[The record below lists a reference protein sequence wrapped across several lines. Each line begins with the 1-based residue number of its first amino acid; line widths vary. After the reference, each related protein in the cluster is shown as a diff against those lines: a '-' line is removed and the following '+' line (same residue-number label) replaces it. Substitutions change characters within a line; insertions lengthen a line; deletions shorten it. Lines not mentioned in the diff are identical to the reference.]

1 MSPISPAMGLSG
13 VLALR
18 AEILQRSQALA
29 ATKPN
34 LLSPAASAQQAPLSG
49 PPAADQPGG
58 FGTAMADALKAVNAM
73 QSQSSADGAAWE
85 RGDTQDI
92 AAVMLSRQKASIAFE
107 ATLQARNRLL
117 TAYRDIMNMPV

>member
-18 AEILQRSQALA
+18 AEILERSQALA
-29 ATKPN
+29 ATRPGAG
-34 LLSPAASAQQAPLSG
+34 LATTPTPQPE
-49 PPAADQPGG
+49 QPGG
-58 FGTAMADALKAVNAM
+58 FSSAMADALKAVNSLQA
-73 QSQSSADGAAWE
+73 QSSADGAAWE

-117 TAYRDIMNMPV
+117 TAYRDVMNMPV

>member
-18 AEILQRSQALA
+18 AEILERSQALA
-29 ATKPN
+29 ATRPGAG
-34 LLSPAASAQQAPLSG
+34 LTT
-49 PPAADQPGG
+49 PPTPQPEQPGG
-58 FGTAMADALKAVNAM
+58 FSSAMADALKAVNGLQA
-73 QSQSSADGAAWE
+73 QSSADGAAWE

>member
-1 MSPISPAMGLSG
+1 MSPVSPAMGLSG

-18 AEILQRSQALA
+18 AQILDRSQALA
-29 ATKPN
+29 
-34 LLSPAASAQQAPLSG
+34 PAKLAQPAQAVQ
-49 PPAADQPGG
+49 AAQPGG
-58 FGTAMADALKAVNAM
+58 FGNVMADALKAVNSL

-92 AAVMLSRQKASIAFE
+92 AAVMLSRQKASVAFE

-117 TAYRDIMNMPV
+117 TAYRDVMNMPV

>member
-18 AEILQRSQALA
+18 AEILARSQALA
-29 ATKPN
+29 ATRPGV
-34 LLSPAASAQQAPLSG
+34 Q
-49 PPAADQPGG
+49 PPAPAGANPADQPGG
-58 FGTAMADALKAVNAM
+58 FGAAMADALKAVNGL
-73 QSQSSADGAAWE
+73 QTQSSVSGAAWE

-92 AAVMLSRQKASIAFE
+92 AAVMLSRQKAAISFE

-117 TAYRDIMNMPV
+117 TAYRDVMNMPV